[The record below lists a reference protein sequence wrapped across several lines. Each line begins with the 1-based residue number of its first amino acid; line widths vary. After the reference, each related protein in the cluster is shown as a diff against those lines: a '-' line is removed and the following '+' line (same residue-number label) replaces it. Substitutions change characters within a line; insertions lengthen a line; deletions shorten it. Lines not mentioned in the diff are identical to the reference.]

1 MSDVF
6 CTFLITVSL
15 HIRIKIGSLFFFFF
29 FGNQAIG
36 TYSLNCFHD
45 KSLQLCLTLCNS
57 INCSLPG
64 SSVHGISRQQ
74 YCSGLPFPSPGFSLT
89 QGVNPHVLYLLPW
102 KMFFFFFFNLALPLI
117 YLALFR
123 CTQSPRILIS
133 KKIKCIWKHDAAIN
147 HELRRK
153 WQPTPVFLPRE
164 SPGQRSL
171 VGCSLWGLTELDT
184 IAAT

>member
-1 MSDVF
+1 MLHF
-6 CTFLITVSL
+6 HFKTFRLSRYAKVYSTELLIKHPNFNSVTQKVYNS
-15 HIRIKIGSLFFFFF
+15 HILINFHEWCILYLSYNCESSHKNKNRITFFFFFF

-102 KMFFFFFFNLALPLI
+102 KMFFFFFF
-117 YLALFR
+117 
-123 CTQSPRILIS
+123 
-133 KKIKCIWKHDAAIN
+133 
-147 HELRRK
+147 
-153 WQPTPVFLPRE
+153 
-164 SPGQRSL
+164 
-171 VGCSLWGLTELDT
+171 
-184 IAAT
+184 

>member
-1 MSDVF
+1 MISHFSCVWLFATLSTVACQVPLSMVF
-6 CTFLITVSL
+6 PGNNTAVGCHFLL
-15 HIRIKIGSLFFFFF
+15 QGSLWPREWTHMSY
-29 FGNQAIG
+29 I
-36 TYSLNCFHD
+36 S
-45 KSLQLCLTLCNS
+45 CLGRC
-57 INCSLPG
+57 
-64 SSVHGISRQQ
+64 
-74 YCSGLPFPSPGFSLT
+74 
-89 QGVNPHVLYLLPW
+89 
-102 KMFFFFFFNLALPLI
+102 FFFFFFNLALPLI

-147 HELRRK
+147 HEWRRK